1 VRFLYVP
8 QSTLTSSL
16 KTLISLGFTIFFS
29 LIFLSLKSHAVYTL
43 GESGEVLSEGTY
55 NMGFEPQIV
64 INNPYGS
71 SGLNGDFVFDYP
83 VQADGSLRAKVGT
96 GMSLFDASVAY
107 KYVPF
112 PDYLE
117 QPAVGL
123 KVEASSNSTNSL
135 VTNGFRITPLTSKSF
150 ETSLGKL
157 DPYGGLTMSLLTTGS
172 TSTTGFQVTGG
183 SELRTSRRSRFI
195 VAAELNL
202 NLSNSWSSIAGL
214 VTYNFEQN
222 PNTTKEP

>member
-1 VRFLYVP
+1 MIP
-8 QSTLTSSL
+8 QFPFTSFM
-16 KTLISLGFTIFFS
+16 KTLISLCFAIVFS
-29 LIFLSLKSHAVYTL
+29 QESQAVYTL
-43 GESGEVLSEGTY
+43 GESAEVLSEGTY

-96 GMSLFDASVAY
+96 GMSLFDASIAY
-107 KYVPF
+107 KYIPF

-117 QPAVGL
+117 QPAVGI
-123 KVEASSNSTNSL
+123 KVEACSSSTNSL
-135 VTNGFRITPLTSKSF
+135 VTNGFRITPMTSKAF
-150 ETSLGKL
+150 ETSLGRL
-157 DPYGGLTMSLLTTGS
+157 DPYAGLTMSLLTTGS
-172 TSTTGFQVTGG
+172 TSTTGFQATGG
-183 SELRTSRRSRFI
+183 SELRSSRHSRFI

-222 PNTTKEP
+222 PTFTKEP